1 MQFDF
6 DTAAK
11 LAKADPEAFE
21 LYRQDLIADLIESL
35 PLEKQGQW
43 WAYQNELDLMRE
55 QLSPEDFQ
63 RFLFHGMANNVENL
77 GDKFMEINHLLREP
91 PVRPA
96 VDR

>member
-11 LAKADPEAFE
+11 LAKDDPEAFE

-43 WAYQNELDLMRE
+43 RLFQSELDLMRE
-55 QLSPEDFQ
+55 QLSPEHFQ
-63 RFLFHGMANNVENL
+63 AFLFRGMSNNLDNL
-77 GDKFMEINHLLREP
+77 TDKFMEINHLLREP
-91 PVRPA
+91 PVKPA